1 MQLETIY
8 RILPS
13 KISSLIN
20 KEKLKEL
27 QEIRIRTNRQ
37 AILKYDND
45 EIITDYKPTEKEVIQ
60 ILQML
65 CDNSIYSY
73 QTQICNGF
81 ITLYGGH
88 RVGITGSIAM
98 KDGKVSNINYISSL
112 NFRIAKEIIGVSDKI
127 IEFIVNKESY
137 NNGKSNASFNDSNDI
152 KSNENYNN
160 TKDNNDIKNNAD
172 RIENKASLEINN
184 TLIISKPGTG
194 KTTMLRDIVRNI
206 SNMGFTTSLIDE
218 RGELA
223 AMYKGVP
230 QNDVGLRTDV
240 MDNVTKSLGMKI
252 AVRSMSPQV
261 IIADEIG
268 TKEDIEAINYGIC
281 SGVKGI
287 FTAHAGDINELKMN
301 ENLNKLYEQK
311 LFTRLIFLEKKGK
324 IKNMYI
330 LDKNMYKSVDEMLA

>member
-1 MQLETIY
+1 MQLEAIY
-8 RILPS
+8 RILPN

-20 KEKLKEL
+20 TNKLKEL

-37 AILKYDND
+37 AILKYDNE
-45 EIITDYKPTEKEVIQ
+45 EIITDYKPTEKEVVQ
-60 ILQML
+60 VLQML

-88 RVGITGSIAM
+88 RVGITGNIAM
-98 KDGKVSNINYISSL
+98 KDGRVSNINYISSL
-112 NFRIAKEIIGVSDKI
+112 NFRIAKEIIGVSDSI
-127 IEFIVNKESY
+127 IEFIVNK
-137 NNGKSNASFNDSNDI
+137 NDI
-152 KSNENYNN
+152 NFPNTGNENTNVPAQNSNN
-160 TKDNNDIKNNAD
+160 KH
-172 RIENKASLEINN
+172 ELEINN
-184 TLIISKPGTG
+184 TLIVSKPGAG
-194 KTTMLRDIVRNI
+194 KTTLLRDLVRNI
-206 SNMGFTTSLIDE
+206 SNLGFTTSLIDE
-218 RGELA
+218 RGEIS

-240 MDNVTKSLGMKI
+240 MDNITKSLGMRI

-261 IIADEIG
+261 IVADEIG
-268 TKEDIEAINYGIC
+268 TKDDIDAINYGIC

-311 LFTRLIFLEKKGK
+311 LFTRLIFLEKRGK

>member
-20 KEKLKEL
+20 RERLKEL

-37 AILKYDND
+37 AILKYDT
-45 EIITDYKPTEKEVIQ
+45 EEVITEYKPTEKEVVQ

-98 KDGKVSNINYISSL
+98 KDGRVSNVNYISSL
-112 NFRIAKEIIGVSDKI
+112 NFRIAKEIIGVSDKL
-127 IEFIVNKESY
+127 IEFIVSKEKINNKINT
-137 NNGKSNASFNDSNDI
+137 NNNTNINS
-152 KSNENYNN
+152 NYNE
-160 TKDNNDIKNNAD
+160 IKNSTNVITSEI
-172 RIENKASLEINN
+172 IENNANLEINN

-194 KTTMLRDIVRNI
+194 KTTMLRDITRNI

-218 RGELA
+218 RGEIS

-240 MDNVTKSLGMKI
+240 MDNITKSLGMKI

-261 IIADEIG
+261 IVADEIG
-268 TKEDIEAINYGIC
+268 TKEDVEAINYGIC

-301 ENLNKLYEQK
+301 ENLNRLYEQK
-311 LFTRLIFLEKKGK
+311 LFTRLIFLERKGK